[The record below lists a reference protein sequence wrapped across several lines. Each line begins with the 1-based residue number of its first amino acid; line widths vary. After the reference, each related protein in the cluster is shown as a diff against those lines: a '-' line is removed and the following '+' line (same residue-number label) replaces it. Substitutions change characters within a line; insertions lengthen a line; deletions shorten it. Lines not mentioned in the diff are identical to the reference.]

1 MLKRKSQIPDIRTL
15 LQDGFDEETA
25 RRLYA
30 QGEEIAIFVMMQ
42 LAALALKSGEV
53 NGTHPS
59 EPSGA
64 VATYLKEPAK
74 KRRKKAGARP
84 GHKGSRRPPPENV
97 THHVEH
103 VAKCCP
109 DCGGKLRRR
118 RNTTRKRYTEDIP
131 ETITPEVTEHT
142 IHQDFCPK
150 CRKVVEP
157 VVPDAMPGA
166 TIGHRAVVLSA
177 FLHYFVGTTISQIV
191 EIFNTQ
197 FFFKLSPGGLV
208 HLWHHLAAVLKS
220 WYEEIRE
227 AAKQSAVLHAD
238 ETGWRVK
245 GKTYWLWCFTTR
257 HETYYV
263 IDKSRASPV
272 VKRFFRK
279 AFAGILVTDFW
290 GAYNATVCAGKQK
303 CLSHLLGDMK
313 KVAKYKDKSGDW
325 PDFSKRLKR
334 ILRDAMR
341 LRGRRSTLKNTN
353 YERLCE
359 RIEKRLTRLIEAEWK
374 NVNAKRLVK
383 RLKRHREEL
392 FVFLYHDN
400 VPFDNNH
407 AERTIRGGVV
417 MRKNSYCNR
426 SKDGAETQAILMS
439 IFQTLKQRNIHGTAV
454 IVNALREF
462 LATKKLPKLPKTEN
476 SAE

>member
-1 MLKRKSQIPDIRTL
+1 MVKRKSQTPDVHVL
-15 LQDGFDEETA
+15 LQDGFSEETA
-25 RRLYA
+25 RQLYA

-42 LAALALKSGEV
+42 LAALAKKSVEV
-53 NGTHPS
+53 NGPHPS
-59 EPSGA
+59 EPSAA
-64 VATYLKEPAK
+64 VATYLKEPGK
-74 KRRKKAGARP
+74 KRKRKPGAKP
-84 GHKGSRRPPPENV
+84 GHKGSHRPPPENI

-103 VAKCCP
+103 VATCCP

-131 ETITPEVTEHT
+131 ETITPEVTEHV

-166 TIGHRAVVLSA
+166 TIGHRTVVLSA
-177 FLHYFVGTTISQIV
+177 FLHYLVGTTISQIV
-191 EIFNTQ
+191 DIFNTQ
-197 FFFKLSPGGLV
+197 FYFKLTPGGLV
-208 HLWHHLAAVLKS
+208 HAWHNLAAVLKG
-220 WYEEIRE
+220 WYEQIRE
-227 AAKQSAVLHAD
+227 SAKHSAVLHAD
-238 ETGWRVK
+238 ETGWRVN
-245 GKTYWLWCFTTR
+245 GKTHWLWCFTTQN
-257 HETYYV
+257 ETYYV
-263 IDKSRASPV
+263 IDKSRGSPV

-279 AFAGILVTDFW
+279 AFDGILVTDFW
-290 GAYNATVCAGKQK
+290 GAYNAIVCAGKQK
-303 CLSHLLGDMK
+303 CLSHLLGDLK

-325 PDFSKRLKR
+325 PEFSKRLKR

-341 LRGRRSTLKNTN
+341 LRGKRSTLKNTK

-359 RIEKRLTRLIEAEWK
+359 GIENRLTRLIADEWE

-383 RLKRHREEL
+383 RLKRHRDEL
-392 FVFLYHDN
+392 LTFLYHEN

-407 AERTIRGGVV
+407 AERTIRNGVI

-439 IFQTLKQRNIHGTAV
+439 VFATLKQRGHRGTQV
-454 IVNALREF
+454 IVDALREF
-462 LATKKLPKLPKTEN
+462 LTTKKLPNVPIN
-476 SAE
+476 VYSAE